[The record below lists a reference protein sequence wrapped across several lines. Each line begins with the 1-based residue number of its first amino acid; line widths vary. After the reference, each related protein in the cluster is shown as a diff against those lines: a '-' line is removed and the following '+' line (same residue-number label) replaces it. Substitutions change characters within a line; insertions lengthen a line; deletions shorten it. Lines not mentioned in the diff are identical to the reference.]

1 MKEQL
6 YTIPVNDAFAVDCE
20 CPICVMYQELEKN
33 AVIFTMG
40 PSYMEDDI
48 RAVTDKIGFCTE
60 HMRQILGMEN
70 KLGVSLV

>member
-20 CPICVMYQELEKN
+20 CPVCSMYDSLEHD
-33 AVIFTMG
+33 AIEFTMG

-48 RAVTDKIGFCTE
+48 RMETNKIGFCS
-60 HMRQILGMEN
+60 HHVKQLY
-70 KLGVSLV
+70 KH